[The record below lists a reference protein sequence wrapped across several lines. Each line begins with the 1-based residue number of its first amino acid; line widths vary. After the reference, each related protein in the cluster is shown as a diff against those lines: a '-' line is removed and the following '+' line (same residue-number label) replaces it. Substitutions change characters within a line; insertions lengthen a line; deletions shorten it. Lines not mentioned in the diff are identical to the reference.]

1 MNGGDFLERM
11 ARRSRQRAQAARR
24 RESERALLERA
35 LATPAPPRL
44 QLSSFDIIAELKLRS
59 PASGELQN
67 QTFDKEHQI
76 LAYARGGACAVSVL
90 TEPDEFRGSLADL
103 GDAAAALHEFDVP
116 AMRKDFLTEPY
127 QLLEARAAGAGGA
140 LVIVTMLEDAT
151 VRELLACAFELGLF
165 VLLEGFDAEDLGRI
179 ALLTEHADAEN
190 VLAGVNC
197 RDLRDLQVDFGR
209 FETLSAALP
218 KHVRCVAESGVSGPD
233 DVRTL
238 PRLGYRLALVG
249 SALMTAGA
257 PEKTVREFIAAG
269 RSSVAA
275 GGTA

>member
-127 QLLEARAAGAGGA
+127 QLLEARAAGAG
-140 LVIVTMLEDAT
+140 
-151 VRELLACAFELGLF
+151 
-165 VLLEGFDAEDLGRI
+165 
-179 ALLTEHADAEN
+179 
-190 VLAGVNC
+190 
-197 RDLRDLQVDFGR
+197 
-209 FETLSAALP
+209 
-218 KHVRCVAESGVSGPD
+218 
-233 DVRTL
+233 
-238 PRLGYRLALVG
+238 
-249 SALMTAGA
+249 
-257 PEKTVREFIAAG
+257 
-269 RSSVAA
+269 
-275 GGTA
+275 